1 MESKIVELWKK
12 GLLHNSRGPAVKT
25 HRLGRLY
32 EENWNNGML
41 HCKTGPAVIHHGI
54 NQEFYIENCK
64 KNTERLGET
73 IKLPY
78 LNDEDFSKVKY
89 LNTRQRKWEK
99 FPGSRGQNIP
109 IYLNKLFDGLNP
121 FSRFGD
127 FGATAKFIVDY
138 LPKEHLENDKTQ
150 NFYYEQNTNNKNSL
164 LGKLLKSLDEVKYS
178 ISYDDNVSADVHNSP
193 TLVDTLGSYNLE
205 NKLIKLYIKK
215 IFFRA
220 QDIDTKFSNFSGS
233 TAMTL
238 TYMVFLHELGHAI
251 HHAVRGGS
259 IKDADMITDIE
270 KCEIIAQ
277 HFMMTCIEKF
287 GVRAVCIESELAN
300 SQPSVYNEWSNV
312 GIPTT
317 FEGFKKLLRSDREY
331 AILIKQ
337 QAVKDNISKNDKSG
351 WDL

>member
-1 MESKIVELWKK
+1 MESKIIELWKK
-12 GLLHNSRGPAVKT
+12 GLLHNSKGPAVKT

-41 HCKTGPAVIHHGI
+41 HCETGPAVIHHDI
-54 NQEFYIENCK
+54 NQEFYIENRK

-109 IYLNKLFDGLNP
+109 IYLNNLFDGLNP

-127 FGATAKFIVDY
+127 FGATAKFIVNY
-138 LPKEHLENDKTQ
+138 LSKETFETDKTQ
-150 NFYYEQNTNNKNSL
+150 NLNSDKITNNNNYL

-178 ISYDDNVSADVHNSP
+178 ISYDENVSAEGHNSP
-193 TLVDTLGSYNLE
+193 TLVDKLGSYNLE
-205 NKLIKLYIKK
+205 NKLITLYIKK
-215 IFFRA
+215 IFFCA

-259 IKDADMITDIE
+259 REDADMLKDRE

-287 GVRAVCIESELAN
+287 GVRAVCIESELAKT
-300 SQPSVYNEWSNV
+300 QPCIYNKWRTDKN
-312 GIPTT
+312 PTT
-317 FEGFKKLLRSDREY
+317 FEGFKELLGSDSEY
-331 AILIKQ
+331 QILIKQ
-337 QAVKDNISKNDKSG
+337 QKVKDLINENNESG